1 MRTGFDQIHDI
12 GSGSSY
18 HTIKNSAPQQPIL
31 QLSIALHCE
40 KKMNGSHYGSVRQYL

>member
-18 HTIKNSAPQQPIL
+18 HTIKNSAPHNQ
-31 QLSIALHCE
+31 
-40 KKMNGSHYGSVRQYL
+40 SVRHGFELFYLNNIDGRCSR